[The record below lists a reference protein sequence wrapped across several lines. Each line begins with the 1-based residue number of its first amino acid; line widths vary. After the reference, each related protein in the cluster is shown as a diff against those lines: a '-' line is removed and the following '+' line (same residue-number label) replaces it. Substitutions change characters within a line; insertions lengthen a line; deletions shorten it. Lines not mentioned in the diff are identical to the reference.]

1 MAYINYIITI
11 YLNNRVQSLFKWSQ
25 YRELENRRQYVAEE
39 ALRGREATD
48 LHLLYHMM
56 GFVPATVTTTGNFI
70 QYIRMIG
77 EFHTE

>member
-1 MAYINYIITI
+1 MIF
-11 YLNNRVQSLFKWSQ
+11 LW
-25 YRELENRRQYVAEE
+25 AEE

-77 EFHTE
+77 EFHTDHLLEFISNPVGVK